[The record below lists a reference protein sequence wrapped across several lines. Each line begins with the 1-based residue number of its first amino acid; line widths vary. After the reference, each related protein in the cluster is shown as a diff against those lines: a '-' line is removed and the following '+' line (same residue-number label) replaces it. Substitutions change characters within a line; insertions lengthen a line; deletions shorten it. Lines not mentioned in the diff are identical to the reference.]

1 MMRRI
6 DKRGLIRGHG
16 RGERAVSYVA
26 LWLKGLEIIAEDEF
40 EDLLE
45 ARDFV
50 VSHLAEHRRE
60 LGVTAVRVCDDHT
73 TYFQIE

>member
-1 MMRRI
+1 M
-6 DKRGLIRGHG
+6 
-16 RGERAVSYVA
+16 A
-26 LWLKGLEIIAEDEF
+26 LWLRGDEIVAEDAF

-45 ARDFV
+45 AQDFV
-50 VSHLAEHRRE
+50 LSHMAEQRRD

>member
-1 MMRRI
+1 M
-6 DKRGLIRGHG
+6 
-16 RGERAVSYVA
+16 SYVA
-26 LWLKGLEIIAEDEF
+26 LWLKGFEIVAKDEF

-50 VSHLAEHRRE
+50 LSHMQDHRLD
-60 LGVTAVRVCDDHT
+60 LGITSVRVCDDHV